1 MLTCWDFGFCLPL
14 LCAISDGRYNIY
26 LTKNDMKLINII
38 IKGVFDCFTV
48 WKYELANI
56 RKDIGVIILFI
67 VVPVAYPLLYG
78 TIYTPET
85 LHELPI
91 VVVDESHSSL
101 AREFIRK
108 IDATPDVQI
117 FNYSSSLEEAREII
131 NKKQAYGLLHIPYD
145 FSNRINRGEQGLVAL
160 YVDMSS
166 MLYYKAFLIAATEAS
181 LDMGGKIHVQA
192 DMPVLQE
199 SVTFYN
205 PQSGFASFLLPAILV
220 LVIQQTL
227 LLGIGMLTATTRE
240 RNKGRLVPPEAI
252 YTGTFRVVIGKVFAY
267 LTVYIFVCFWALI
280 IVPHIFKIPQTSD
293 YATLLLFSL
302 PYLLACIFFAMM
314 IATFIRGR
322 ETPMMV
328 FVFTSLIFLFISG
341 VSWPT
346 SAMPDFWKYFGYL
359 IPSTLGIQGFVKI
372 NSMGAYLWQV
382 AFEYRM
388 LWLQTGI
395 YFIATCLI
403 YRRYWKISGK

>member
-1 MLTCWDFGFCLPL
+1 
-14 LCAISDGRYNIY
+14 
-26 LTKNDMKLINII
+26 MKLINTI
-38 IKGVFDCFTV
+38 IKGASDCFTV
-48 WKYELANI
+48 WKRELRYI
-56 RKDIGVIILFI
+56 RKDIGVIIMFI
-67 VVPVAYPLLYG
+67 IVPLAYPVLYG
-78 TIYTPET
+78 TIYTPEA
-85 LHELPI
+85 LHELP
-91 VVVDESHSSL
+91 VVVIDESHSSL

-117 FNYSSSLEEAREII
+117 FNYSSSLEEARETV
-131 NKKQAYGLLHIPYD
+131 NKKQAYGILHIPSD
-145 FSNRINRGEQGLVAL
+145 FSRRINTGEQGLVAL

-181 LDMGGKIHVQA
+181 LDMGGKIHVQS
-192 DMPVLQE
+192 DMPVLHE

-205 PQSGFASFLLPAILV
+205 SQSGFASFLLPAILI
-220 LVIQQTL
+220 LLIQQTL

-240 RNKGRLVPPEAI
+240 RNAGRLVPPESI
-252 YTGTFRVVIGKVFAY
+252 YAGTFRVVVGKVLAY

-280 IVPHIFKIPQTSD
+280 IVPHIFNIPQTSE
-293 YATLLLFSL
+293 YSTLLLFAL

-328 FVFTSLIFLFISG
+328 LVFTSLVFLFISG
-341 VSWPT
+341 ISWPI
-346 SAMPDFWKYFGYL
+346 SAMPDFWKYLGYL
-359 IPSTLGIQGFVKI
+359 IPSTFGIQGFVKI
-372 NSMGAYLWQV
+372 NSMGANLWQI

-403 YRRYWKISGK
+403 YRRFCKTK